1 MNLLQIFLDGCYIT
15 WGLIMVSMFAL
26 ERREAKRTAKWL
38 VSSNRAVTLKQQYN
52 QTPKNIKVEPYSDKK
67 VCIYNME
74 NLHHPYQKMLQHR
87 ITTRLAL
94 KKLRKCAYNIWKTS
108 NILRKLERRWKDAD
122 HRGKREN

>member
-1 MNLLQIFLDGCYIT
+1 MNPLQIFLDGCYIT

-26 ERREAKRTAKWL
+26 ERREAKQTAKQL
-38 VSSNRAVTLKQQYN
+38 ISSNETVTPKQQYN
-52 QTPKNIKVEPYSDKK
+52 QTPKNTKVEPYRNKK

-74 NLHHPYQKMLQHR
+74 NLHHSYQKMMQHR

-108 NILRKLERRWKDAD
+108 NILRKLERR
-122 HRGKREN
+122 